1 MTKLKRYYKW
11 IGFALLVVIIL
22 QNINLEKLTETL
34 LKRNYFK
41 HFSITALFR
50 GGHFDDKNITRRN
63 STSKQQYEKYS
74 IYKIGRSPKHQRPL
88 SNESPYF
95 TEADFQE
102 FCSQPPVLDLMFS
115 CRDHLSWTDRLQN
128 SSHLR
133 TQANSSLFQFFIYQR
148 TTRAAEGMTVR
159 DFVGYIKIQT
169 FNRRGIK
176 KNTGGDWWRGSVIG
190 GDKQNSLRWSVRI
203 VDRNDGSYIGVFPI
217 RFSGEFRLE
226 IYLEYSLCEGI
237 LDPPFDWFSKG

>member
-1 MTKLKRYYKW
+1 
-11 IGFALLVVIIL
+11 
-22 QNINLEKLTETL
+22 
-34 LKRNYFK
+34 
-41 HFSITALFR
+41 
-50 GGHFDDKNITRRN
+50 
-63 STSKQQYEKYS
+63 
-74 IYKIGRSPKHQRPL
+74 
-88 SNESPYF
+88 
-95 TEADFQE
+95 
-102 FCSQPPVLDLMFS
+102 
-115 CRDHLSWTDRLQN
+115 
-128 SSHLR
+128 
-133 TQANSSLFQFFIYQR
+133 
-148 TTRAAEGMTVR
+148 MTVR